1 MKWWKERN
9 EKEKKEIIN
18 QFKQLKHNDFE
29 KWLLNDSKWKDNL
42 KQENLSAIRGAIEA
56 YIIYFPSEEVLFFL
70 ALQKTSEN
78 MNCLLHR
85 TTMKKKIM
93 KLIKLFLFL
102 FFSQLLSFKNTI
114 IIGNIKIIKDN
125 SICAKLTLNELLRQ
139 CYYCLDEKDFTKLSK
154 MKMDVVDMND
164 NMIESDE
171 DVMRVLK
178 LKDPTFK
185 LTWTHSGEKKI
196 IRNALVMMIAISEY
210 NEGLEWESL
219 KNVKDKD
226 ITNFKKLFEEELK
239 YDFVCNDT
247 PNMTQEDVKD
257 YTESTIIN
265 KKLRKNINKYDGL
278 IIIICGHGDDGNV
291 LVTSEGKTVSIDEI
305 HVSFDNCPKIF
316 IIDACRGRSAP
327 HAVEIRGL
335 ESNVKPH
342 QIYGHN
348 DDGFLTIW
356 STTKGHV

>member
-56 YIIYFPSEEVLFFL
+56 YIIYFPSEE
-70 ALQKTSEN
+70 
-78 MNCLLHR
+78 
-85 TTMKKKIM
+85 KI
-93 KLIKLFLFL
+93 
-102 FFSQLLSFKNTI
+102 
-114 IIGNIKIIKDN
+114 
-125 SICAKLTLNELLRQ
+125 SIYLKELTLNELFRQ
-139 CYYCLDEKDFTKLSK
+139 CCYYLDEKGFTKLSK

-239 YDFVCNDT
+239 YDF
-247 PNMTQEDVKD
+247 
-257 YTESTIIN
+257 
-265 KKLRKNINKYDGL
+265 
-278 IIIICGHGDDGNV
+278 
-291 LVTSEGKTVSIDEI
+291 
-305 HVSFDNCPKIF
+305 
-316 IIDACRGRSAP
+316 
-327 HAVEIRGL
+327 
-335 ESNVKPH
+335 
-342 QIYGHN
+342 
-348 DDGFLTIW
+348 
-356 STTKGHV
+356 